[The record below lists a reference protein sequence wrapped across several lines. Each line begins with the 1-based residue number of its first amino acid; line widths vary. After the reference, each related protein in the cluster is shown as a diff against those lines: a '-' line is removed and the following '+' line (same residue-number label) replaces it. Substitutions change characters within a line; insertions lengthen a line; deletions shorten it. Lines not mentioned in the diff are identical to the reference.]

1 MPEAD
6 WRQHDGHTAP
16 TSMAV
21 VTVAAIAV
29 VARRCHVIS
38 GAAIVVVADARGVM
52 SVTVPTVMAS
62 EIVVATEVLLIAMV
76 TITTM
81 TAPVVAVR
89 HGDTAERQ
97 CECSKYRTEGFHG
110 SYSW

>member
-6 WRQHDGHTAP
+6 WRQHDGHAAATP
-16 TSMAV
+16 MAV

-29 VARRCHVIS
+29 VAWRCHVVRRS
-38 GAAIVVVADARGVM
+38 AIVVVADARAVM
-52 SVTVPTVMAS
+52 SVTVATVMAP
-62 EIVVATEVLLIAMV
+62 EIVVPTEVLLIAVV

-81 TAPVVAVR
+81 TAPIVAVR
-89 HGDTAERQ
+89 HRDTAERQ

-110 SYSW
+110 SYSG